1 MPKGDNDRAEDNW
14 EPLIA
19 IADLCG
25 PDWANSARVAYIKI
39 LGDCTDDD
47 EAIGV
52 KLLADI
58 KTYLHDQKVDRFS
71 SEQLEK
77 YLGELEDSPWPEFRR
92 GRPISKTGI
101 SRLLKPFE
109 VRSKTIRLSAGLTAK
124 GYLLEQFK
132 DAFSRYLPKTPPQN
146 VTSVTL
152 LYLNSGYSDEG
163 FSEPVIQFGMPLSND
178 FRNHSIEF
186 INGTITDSYFV
197 SFSLTEQNST

>member
-39 LGDCTDDD
+39 LGDCTDD

-77 YLGELEDSPWPEFRR
+77 YLGELEDSP
-92 GRPISKTGI
+92 
-101 SRLLKPFE
+101 
-109 VRSKTIRLSAGLTAK
+109 
-124 GYLLEQFK
+124 
-132 DAFSRYLPKTPPQN
+132 
-146 VTSVTL
+146 
-152 LYLNSGYSDEG
+152 
-163 FSEPVIQFGMPLSND
+163 
-178 FRNHSIEF
+178 
-186 INGTITDSYFV
+186 
-197 SFSLTEQNST
+197 